1 METENLSDALLDDNG
16 NRSAH
21 LEKTELILVVDFL
34 CLFPGG
40 FELVLL
46 YYFFLEAIDFFF
58 QINKSLPKNTI
69 NIDLF

>member
-46 YYFFLEAIDFFF
+46 YYFFLEAIDFFPN
-58 QINKSLPKNTI
+58 Q
-69 NIDLF
+69 